1 MKSRTKKILIA
12 ILFGSIFLNSGF
24 LFAKN
29 HTEIHYDN
37 HTKIFLSDK
46 NSEERKK
53 EFWDK
58 FRESVKPREKNP
70 PEAEKPREVNPRE
83 VHPREIETNE
93 SE

>member
-29 HTEIHYDN
+29 HSEPCHDN
-37 HTKIFLSDK
+37 QTKIFLDDK

-70 PEAEKPREVNPRE
+70 PEAEKPREV
-83 VHPREIETNE
+83 HPREIETNE